1 MISTFAPQMVPQTLR
16 PEISGP
22 LRSPFRQERAKA
34 DVQSASVSSTL
45 ARDSDKA
52 VQNQRKELAQKRM
65 NSVRERMQ
73 ALSLMVKMDPRA
85 ALKMAAELAKELRG
99 AIKAYQEAGGRNVSS
114 GEMALIRRH
123 VSDAGEA
130 RDEAGATAAEA
141 QVKAEAAPGDE
152 GLLTQ
157 ARALSGMA
165 DQANQRFD
173 ELEALEAVAVADFG
187 FFDVVKQLVGGLRKA
202 REDIRGKAAETLNPP
217 TEDEWKAADAEQ
229 RELERALAFSAGAPR
244 AALSA

>member
-1 MISTFAPQMVPQTLR
+1 MISILAPQMVPQALR
-16 PEISGP
+16 PEVSGSP
-22 LRSPFRQERAKA
+22 LRQDRAKPGT
-34 DVQSASVSSTL
+34 QSASAAPTAL
-45 ARDSDKA
+45 GRDNDKA
-52 VQNQRKELAQKRM
+52 VQAQRKALAQKRM
-65 NSVRERMQ
+65 NSVRERMR
-73 ALSLMVKMDPRA
+73 ALSLMIKMDPRA

-123 VSDAGEA
+123 MSDASDA
-130 RDEAGATAAEA
+130 RDEAGAIAAEA
-141 QVKAEAAPGDE
+141 RVKAEAAPGDE
-152 GLLTQ
+152 GLQTQ

-165 DQANQRFD
+165 EQAGQRFE

-202 REDIRGKAAETLNPP
+202 RDEIRGKAAETLNPP
-217 TEDEWKAADAEQ
+217 TEDDWKAADAEQ

-244 AALSA
+244 TALSA